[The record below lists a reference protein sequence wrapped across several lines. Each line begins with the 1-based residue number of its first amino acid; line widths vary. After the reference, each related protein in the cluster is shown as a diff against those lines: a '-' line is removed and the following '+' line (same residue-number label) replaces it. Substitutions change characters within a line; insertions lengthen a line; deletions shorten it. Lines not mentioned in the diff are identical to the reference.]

1 MLLSLPNWLIHISSS
16 LEWGI
21 ASFLMFRYGNMIGR
35 TDVRRLGLF
44 MIPHWIGS
52 WFVLAY
58 HISGDA
64 IPVLLDLSETVNLF
78 GSLALLY
85 ASLGILKATKSRNRG
100 GIIAAAG
107 LFLVSGRPQSYM
119 GEDVFDLIL
128 QISSVVYLS
137 FLVILVKIK
146 KRDPDSRRFLVCAG
160 VHRRYGILH
169 VPFDRGSRVSDT
181 NSRRSPARKRRK
193 PAYHQQP
200 DDYSGDSPS
209 DKACPNKS
217 LQTARFC
224 SKGLESSGRFQG
236 LPEQQ
241 SLF

>member
-44 MIPHWIGS
+44 MIPHWVGS

-64 IPVLLDLSETVNLF
+64 VPVLLDLSETVNLF

-137 FLVILVKIK
+137 FLVILVMIK
-146 KRDPDSRRFLVCAG
+146 KRDPDLLSGLTVAGFWFVLVFIG
-160 VHRRYGILH
+160 VTVFFMYLSTEVRAFPTLTHDDLLHGSAESLLTISNLMIILGIHRQIKHAETRACKPL
-169 VPFDRGSRVSDT
+169 VSAL
-181 NSRRSPARKRRK
+181 RA
-193 PAYHQQP
+193 
-200 DDYSGDSPS
+200 
-209 DKACPNKS
+209 
-217 LQTARFC
+217 
-224 SKGLESSGRFQG
+224 
-236 LPEQQ
+236 
-241 SLF
+241 